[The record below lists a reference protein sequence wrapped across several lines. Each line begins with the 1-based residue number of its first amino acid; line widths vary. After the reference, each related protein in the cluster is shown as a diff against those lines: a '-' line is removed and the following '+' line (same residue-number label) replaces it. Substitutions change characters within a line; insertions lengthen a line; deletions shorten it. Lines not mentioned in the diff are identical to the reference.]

1 MTDSPRITLNIGT
14 LRVSGATRAE
24 AQALASALRESLA
37 AHLAIDQASLTGIG
51 ADRLSVTIP
60 AAQPRHPAALG
71 QAAGRQIA
79 TALSARKGG
88 Q

>member
-1 MTDSPRITLNIGT
+1 MTGAPRITLNIGT

-24 AQALASALRESLA
+24 AHALALALRESLA
-37 AHLAIDQASLTGIG
+37 ARLAADPNALAGIG
-51 ADRLSVTIP
+51 TDCLSVTVP
-60 AAQPRHPAALG
+60 AAQPGRPAALG
-71 QAAGRQIA
+71 QVVGQQIA